1 MSCCSD
7 NNLSLQGWALKGQN
21 TSTKTCEKV
30 KEFLIAKIN
39 VGLLSGKKANPF
51 DVSMEMQ
58 DAKDPKGLLWFSP
71 EEWKTSLQTSS
82 FFPIICIAEKE
93 GG

>member
-58 DAKDPKGLLWFSP
+58 DAKRDCCGFHQRNGKPHCK
-71 EEWKTSLQTSS
+71 
-82 FFPIICIAEKE
+82 
-93 GG
+93 